1 LNAVPFPIRLAVGWL
16 AAQTRRAAA
25 QREAGKSALI
35 ALAEPVRRLL
45 LEFGRRMAEHGVLE
59 QPDDVFH
66 LARADLEAFVRGEWD
81 GAGAMVL
88 AAERRKLRNERLA
101 APGPPDLVAGNRLS
115 PWESFIKRGAR
126 VRGTSR
132 VRATHA
138 LTGVAASPGVAQGPA
153 RILRHP
159 SDGER
164 LRRGDVLVAPSTDP
178 GWTPLFLRAAALV
191 TEVGGYLS
199 HGAIVAR
206 EFGIPAVLNVPD
218 ALTLLRDGEPVLVD
232 GDTGRV
238 VRYPPNQESRHATRT

>member
-1 LNAVPFPIRLAVGWL
+1 
-16 AAQTRRAAA
+16 
-25 QREAGKSALI
+25 
-35 ALAEPVRRLL
+35 
-45 LEFGRRMAEHGVLE
+45 VL
-59 QPDDVFH
+59 V
-66 LARADLEAFVRGEWD
+66 
-81 GAGAMVL
+81 
-88 AAERRKLRNERLA
+88 AERRRVRNERLA

-115 PWESFIKRGAR
+115 LWERPRGAR

-132 VRATHA
+132 VRPTDE
-138 LTGVAASPGVAQGPA
+138 LVGVAAASGQALGPA
-153 RILRHP
+153 RILHHP

-238 VRYPPNQESRHATRT
+238 VRYPPGQESRHATRT